1 MRNEATNMNFF
12 VVDKQE
18 KLIHSNFSLDRFINK
33 KLTTEEI
40 DKNAWEKINEVIRKG
55 KNVRRRRKR

>member
-40 DKNAWEKINEVIRKG
+40 DKNAWEK
-55 KNVRRRRKR
+55 

>member
-33 KLTTEEI
+33 KLTTEKI

>member
-33 KLTTEEI
+33 KLTTEEK
-40 DKNAWEKINEVIRKG
+40 DKNR
-55 KNVRRRRKR
+55 